1 VAKKSQ
7 KLAAS
12 GGGTLVDQTVARLR
26 EAIFDG
32 SYPPGSPLRELR
44 IAKEF
49 GVSQATVREA
59 LQRLQAKGL
68 VTRQANIGTT
78 VTRLTPQEVR
88 ERVQLRVMLEVQ
100 AADLASGRMKEA
112 EYEELGRRLRTLSS
126 AVAGDDYYEAVQ
138 ADLEFHRY
146 IWLCSGNSTLAMVLD
161 QITVPLMAFVSM
173 MRASGLEHLA
183 DVTAAHEPL
192 VLALR
197 SGRRDEIEQVFTK
210 GATSSYEEFMESTP
224 ASRRATAFG
233 MMAPGP
239 RRAPEAVAGPAGS

>member
-1 VAKKSQ
+1 VAKRSQ
-7 KLAAS
+7 NSAALGS
-12 GGGTLVDQTVARLR
+12 GSLVDQTAARLR
-26 EAIFDG
+26 AAIFDG
-32 SYPPGSPLRELR
+32 SYPPGSSLRELR

-100 AADLASGRMKEA
+100 AAGLATGRMTEA
-112 EYEELGRRLRTLSS
+112 EYKELGHRLQALSS

-146 IWLCSGNSTLAMVLD
+146 IWRCSGNSTLAMVLD
-161 QITVPLMAFVSM
+161 QLTVPLMAFVSM

-192 VLALR
+192 VAALR
-197 SGRRDEIEQVFTK
+197 SGRQDEIEQAFTK
-210 GATSSYEEFMESTP
+210 GATSFYEEFMESTP
-224 ASRRATAFG
+224 TSRRATAFG
-233 MMAPGP
+233 MMAPVP
-239 RRAPEAVAGPAGS
+239 RRATESAAGPAGS